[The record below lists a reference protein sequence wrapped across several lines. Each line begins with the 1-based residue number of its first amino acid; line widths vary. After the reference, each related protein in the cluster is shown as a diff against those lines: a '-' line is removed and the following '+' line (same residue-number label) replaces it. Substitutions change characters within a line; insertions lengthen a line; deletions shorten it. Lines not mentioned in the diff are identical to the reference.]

1 MNLPASVQQ
10 LTPEQSAAL
19 IQSTPDLV
27 IVDLRED
34 WELKAEGIIAGSQH
48 IDYLNSKLFAES
60 IAKLDPSKSYLFYCA
75 IGGRSQLAASAMAAQ
90 RIYASFAYGRRTRRL
105 DTGGEDA
112 GEVMI
117 TGTLP

>member
-60 IAKLDPSKSYLFYCA
+60 IAKLDPSKSYLFTA
-75 IGGRSQLAASAMAAQ
+75 PSVVALSSRLRPWQPKDLRIFRSWPEDSTPG
-90 RIYASFAYGRRTRRL
+90 YGRGRRW
-105 DTGGEDA
+105 
-112 GEVMI
+112 
-117 TGTLP
+117 